1 MKKNDLQ
8 IMLKKMKDVYRK
20 LQYFMKSNISS
31 KMNYEEAIVKIE
43 SERNKDCPKF
53 TQKNEIKVKYD
64 LEIIIPV
71 YNTEQ
76 YLEECI
82 ESVLTQATRYS
93 FGITIVNDG
102 STDNSSKILQTYSD
116 RENIKIIHQ
125 QNSGLSS
132 ARNSALKEI
141 NGRYIMFLDSDD
153 KLLPDAIESL
163 MNVAKNKNAD
173 MVAGGYEE
181 FSEKQVLNKISM
193 SDCVLKKEPFE
204 IPGFAC
210 MKIFRAELVDEFCF
224 PENFLYE
231 DTVISKLLY
240 YNCKNVYV
248 VPEIIYGYRIRSGS
262 ISSTHDVKC
271 IDTFWITKY
280 CLEESVKRGYSLDK
294 YTYKEYLKQCYINYL
309 RTRYLSEEL
318 QESLFILTADMLNGH
333 WKDTYIK
340 GSNKFKM
347 LDQALKR
354 KSFKAYRYI
363 LERWELF

>member
-1 MKKNDLQ
+1 MFCSLNKIIKS
-8 IMLKKMKDVYRK
+8 IYRK
-20 LQYFMKSNISS
+20 FKFYKELSFQLNLKSEVARTRICD
-31 KMNYEEAIVKIE
+31 VW
-43 SERNKDCPKF
+43 NKECPIF
-53 TQKNEIKVKYD
+53 IQDNLINPKYD

-82 ESVLTQATRYS
+82 ESVLTQVTRYS

-153 KLLPDAIESL
+153 KLLPNAIESL
-163 MNVAKNKNAD
+163 LNVAKNKNAD

-210 MKIFRAELVDEFCF
+210 MKILRAELVDEFCF

-280 CLEESVKRGYSLDK
+280 CLEESVKRGYPLDE

-333 WKDTYIK
+333 WKETYIK
-340 GSNKFKM
+340 SPNKFKM

>member
-1 MKKNDLQ
+1 MFCSLNKIIKS
-8 IMLKKMKDVYRK
+8 IYRK
-20 LQYFMKSNISS
+20 FKFYKELSFQLNLKSEVARTRICD
-31 KMNYEEAIVKIE
+31 VW
-43 SERNKDCPKF
+43 NKECPVF
-53 TQKNEIKVKYD
+53 IQDNLINPKYD

-82 ESVLTQATRYS
+82 ESVLTQVTRYS

-153 KLLPDAIESL
+153 KLLPNAIESL
-163 MNVAKNKNAD
+163 LNVAKNKNAD

-210 MKIFRAELVDEFCF
+210 MKILRAELVDKFCF

-280 CLEESVKRGYSLDK
+280 CLEESVKRGYPLDE

-340 GSNKFKM
+340 GPNKFKM
-347 LDQALKR
+347 LDQALKKR
-354 KSFKAYRYI
+354 SYKAYCYI
-363 LERWELF
+363 LERWELL